1 MPPSSSTPLGEHA
14 GKRWLARAT
23 LGPAGRY
30 RAHAPAPEQVGDLD
44 TLLLRLQDE
53 IVRWIQVV
61 LSRFIN
67 HPDIIIAG
75 GGLIGEDL
83 IYLAYPQV
91 LTVRVVNADR
101 KSPPGSRHSQPQC
114 GSVNAYSLP
123 SNPPK

>member
-53 IVRWIQVV
+53 IVRWIQVWT
-61 LSRFIN
+61 LAISGR
-67 HPDIIIAG
+67 IAG
-75 GGLIGEDL
+75 HFDQRMQRDL
-83 IYLAYPQV
+83 
-91 LTVRVVNADR
+91 RN
-101 KSPPGSRHSQPQC
+101 
-114 GSVNAYSLP
+114 
-123 SNPPK
+123 